1 MAKFSPLCMPR
12 PPEITTRALV
22 SSGRSDS
29 VSAAPTNLERPVSA
43 SASMVSTAAEPPS
56 AGARSNAVVR
66 TVISL
71 TLSLD
76 CTVASA
82 LPA

>member
-12 PPEITTRALV
+12 PPEMTILAPV

-29 VSAAPTNLERPVSA
+29 VSCAPRYLERPDSA
-43 SASMVSTAAEPPS
+43 VAAMVSTGAEPPS
-56 AGARSNAVVR
+56 AGAGSKDVMR

-71 TLSLD
+71 MGSLD
-76 CTVASA
+76 LTVIMA